1 MNKRMKKDGK
11 TSLWG
16 LLMDGKFDIISQKS
30 VKMQKKQ
37 EEKNENL
44 SGYRWRRLYRV

>member
-1 MNKRMKKDGK
+1 MNKIGK
-11 TSLWG
+11 TAHEG
-16 LLMDGKFDIISQKS
+16 LLYGQKFDIIIQKS
-30 VKMQKKQ
+30 AQMQKKQ

>member
-11 TSLWG
+11 TSPWG

-37 EEKNENL
+37 EENNENL